1 MLKDVLAK
9 KKLHRISI
17 VSAGVAFYAF
27 IALIPALGA
36 AVAITGLVTDPQVL
50 VDEANAALEAAP
62 AETKAFLV
70 SQIENIASNDGAAGI
85 AAVIGIAA
93 SVWSA
98 SGAMGHFMEGLNAV
112 YDRQE
117 SRSFIVKRGTAV
129 LLMLGALILLA
140 AMVFAMSIV
149 PPLVESFIDSSVVSW
164 VINIGR
170 FVAIGLLFVT
180 GLSVFFRF
188 GPSPDDSR
196 KGELVP
202 GGKASLISVGGA
214 VGTVLMLVISAV
226 FGWTSANL
234 SDFGATYGTLATIII
249 VLLWLNYMSLSV
261 LLGAEVDAYMRRKA
275 VFDARAN
282 AGLDPVRQP
291 STANVSPA

>member
-1 MLKDVLAK
+1 MVKDVLAK

-62 AETKAFLV
+62 PETREFLV
-70 SQIENIASNDGAAGI
+70 SQIESIASNDGAAGI

-117 SRSFIVKRGTAV
+117 SRSFIIKRGTAI
-129 LLMLGALILLA
+129 LLMLGALVMLA
-140 AMVFAMSIV
+140 SMVFAMSIV
-149 PPLVESFIDSSVVSW
+149 PPLVANLIDSSVVSL

-170 FVAIGLLFVT
+170 FVGIFLVFVA

-188 GPSPDDSR
+188 GPSPDDNRTS
-196 KGELVP
+196 ELVP
-202 GGKASLISVGGA
+202 GGKASIISIGGV
-214 VGTVLMLVISAV
+214 VGTVLALLLSAV

-249 VLLWLNYMSLSV
+249 VLLWLNYLALSV
-261 LLGAEVDAYMRRKA
+261 LLGAEVDAFTKRKA